1 MGEYRKTKIDP
12 EYLRDPAATPMEA
25 AERRN
30 ADRAR
35 RKFEATK
42 QALDLQKTKYE
53 IRQSE
58 AVAKAAGAE

>member
-1 MGEYRKTKIDP
+1 MEKYRNTHQDP

-42 QALDLQKTKYE
+42 QALDLQRVKYE

-58 AVAKAAGAE
+58 AVAKAAGAQ